1 MGRWMSPDWSAI
13 PEPVP
18 YANPTNPQTL
28 NLYAMVSDN
37 PETFADLDGHDP
49 IMQVAAPAPPAGP
62 GSNMLTNDYDAALQ
76 ALLASLPPLPVPQ
89 QATTPS
95 QNPTDAQAQQQNQ
108 DQKQAKPQP
117 GPAPT
122 NPDGTPKAPN
132 EERYV
137 NDKTGDKLDWN
148 KGKPGGGKGWRDNPH
163 WHWVPGGEKQPG
175 HYEPGDTVK
184 RVGFWTTVAAGAAA
198 AGRAVAAGAEACVES
213 GLCEAF

>member
-1 MGRWMSPDWSAI
+1 
-13 PEPVP
+13 V
-18 YANPTNPQTL
+18 
-28 NLYAMVSDN
+28 
-37 PETFADLDGHDP
+37 
-49 IMQVAAPAPPAGP
+49 
-62 GSNMLTNDYDAALQ
+62 TNDFDAALQ

-89 QATTPS
+89 QPTTPS
-95 QNPTDAQAQQQNQ
+95 QNPTDAQAQQQKKS
-108 DQKQAKPQP
+108 DQPASWDKTKPLPDDPTKLGPDWKRDP
-117 GPAPT
+117 GH
-122 NPDGTPKAPN
+122 KAPN

-148 KGKPGGGKGWRDNPH
+148 KGKPGGGKRWRDNPH